1 MTQRKPSSDV
11 RAERAVPR
19 VPAPEPTPGQSRD
32 AYADYAGQTRDAYA
46 HYARLAELHAYCH
59 AQALAGRRY
68 TAAVGSERN
77 YRRAARKCRLLG
89 ELMRGNASS
98 HQGMNGSKRNL
109 VDLPVAELAQTAR
122 EVMRG
127 QRAA

>member
-1 MTQRKPSSDV
+1 MSQRKPSSDV

-19 VPAPEPTPGQSRD
+19 VPAPEPTPGQ
-32 AYADYAGQTRDAYA
+32 TRIAYA

-68 TAAVGSERN
+68 TAAVASERN
-77 YRRAARKCRLLG
+77 YKHAARKCRLLG

-98 HQGMNGSKRNL
+98 HQGINGSERNL
-109 VDLPVAELAQTAR
+109 VDLPVAELAQAAR

-127 QRAA
+127 ERAA